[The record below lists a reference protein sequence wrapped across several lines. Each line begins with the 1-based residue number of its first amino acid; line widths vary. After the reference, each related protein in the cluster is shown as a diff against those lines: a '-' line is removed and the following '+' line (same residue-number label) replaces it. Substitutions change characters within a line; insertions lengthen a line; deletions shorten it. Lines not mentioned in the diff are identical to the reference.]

1 MKLVSSLKLIDIIAL
16 KPGSFLY
23 LHAVRGEV
31 ECDKAEKIARNYNW
45 QHQISTVILPK
56 GDTQKRHNLSK
67 LLDISID
74 TQVIIKY
81 PDGKVLELF
90 HLDQNTWSVI
100 DAYKGQKV
108 DVMVDGRIFAHGE
121 IVEQSGQ
128 SGILIQKMAAV

>member
-1 MKLVSSLKLIDIIAL
+1 MKLASSLKLIDILSL

-31 ECDKAEKIARNYNW
+31 GCDQAQAIARTFNW
-45 QHQISTVILPK
+45 RHQISHVIFPT

-81 PDGKVLELF
+81 PDDKVLEIF
-90 HLDQNTWSVI
+90 HLDEYAWNAI
-100 DAYKGQKV
+100 DAHLGRNV
-108 DVMVDGRIFAHGE
+108 DILVDGRIFAHGV
-121 IVEQSGQ
+121 ITAQQGQ
-128 SGILIQKMAAV
+128 NGILIQKLANA